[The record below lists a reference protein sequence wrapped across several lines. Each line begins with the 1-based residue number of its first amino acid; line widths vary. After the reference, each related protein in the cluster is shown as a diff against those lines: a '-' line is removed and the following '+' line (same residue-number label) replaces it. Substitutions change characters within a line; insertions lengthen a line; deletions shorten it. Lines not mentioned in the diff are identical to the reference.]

1 MIKPAVLAGIA
12 GGIILDL
19 YLWLT
24 TVLPAHQSV
33 TAALQYVA
41 STVFG
46 NVAYTS
52 ASYAAAGLAISLL
65 VSIGWAGGYA
75 YFTRTQPATNRH
87 WLVAGAAYGVVVYV
101 LMQLLLLGSGRL
113 VPPANPTALVNAVAA
128 YVVFFGIPVAYVV
141 RSLTSPVSA

>member
-1 MIKPAVLAGIA
+1 MVKRAVLAGIA
-12 GGIILDL
+12 GGILLNL

-52 ASYAAAGLAISLL
+52 VSYAGAGAAISLL

-75 YFTRTQPATNRH
+75 YFTAMQPATNRH
-87 WLVAGAAYGVVVYV
+87 WVAAGAAYGIVVYV
-101 LMQLLLLGSGRL
+101 LMQLILLGSGRL

-128 YVVFFGIPVAYVV
+128 YVVFFGLPVAYVV
-141 RSLTSPVSA
+141 RSLTSPVTA